1 MTDADA
7 IGTEMHLMVRERCDT
22 CDWECS
28 AGAPGVSVSESSDES
43 KVEMQPDLGRR
54 LTAEVFSTFCL
65 VFGGPGAAVIAKAVG
80 SGYGIGGVA
89 TASGLAVAV
98 MIFCVGHISGAHMNP
113 AVTIAF
119 AAGRHFPVRD
129 VVPYCIAQLVGAVLA
144 SVALRGVFGASLDA
158 AVTHPHFVGQISA
171 LWLEIGLTAVL
182 MTVVLAVATD
192 TRAVGA
198 LAAVAIGAVVIINVL
213 ILGPVTGASM
223 NPARSFGPALVAG
236 DWRNFWIYVVGPI
249 VGALVAVGLYG
260 YLRGGASARPS
271 GLDDAVPHPD
281 AMP

>member
-1 MTDADA
+1 MM
-7 IGTEMHLMVRERCDT
+7 E
-22 CDWECS
+22 
-28 AGAPGVSVSESSDES
+28 
-43 KVEMQPDLGRR
+43 PDLGRR
-54 LTAEVFSTFCL
+54 LTAEVFATFCL
-65 VFGGPGAAVIAKAVG
+65 VFGGPGAAVITKAVA
-80 SGYGIGGVA
+80 SGYGIGGIA

-119 AAGRHFPVRD
+119 AAGRHFPIRD

-144 SVALRGVFGASLDA
+144 SVALRGLFGRNLDA

-213 ILGPVTGASM
+213 LIGPVTGASM

-236 DWRNFWIYVVGPI
+236 DWRNFWIYVVGPTL
-249 VGALVAVGLYG
+249 GALIAVGIYG
-260 YLRGGASARPS
+260 YLRGSTPDPS
-271 GLDDAVPHPD
+271 TNLDNVHPHPD
-281 AMP
+281 AIP